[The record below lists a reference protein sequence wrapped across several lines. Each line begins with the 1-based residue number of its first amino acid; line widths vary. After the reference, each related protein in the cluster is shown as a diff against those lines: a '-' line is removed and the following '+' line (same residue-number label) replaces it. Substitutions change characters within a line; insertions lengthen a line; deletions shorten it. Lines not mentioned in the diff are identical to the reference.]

1 MANYN
6 VCRCDQMPG
15 LHNPSSG
22 NCDAEKIVKFTK
34 KDLKDQS
41 KCKHDESMF
50 DGVCA
55 MCGHVDEKAYLNAI
69 PVT

>member
-6 VCRCDQMPG
+6 VCACDQMPG

-22 NCDAEKIVKFTK
+22 NCDGNNICKFTK
-34 KDLKDQS
+34 KELKDQAT
-41 KCKHDESMF
+41 CNHDMF
-50 DGVCA
+50 DGVCSA
-55 MCGHVDEKAYLNAI
+55 CGFVDEKAYLNAI